1 MNAPP
6 SHTPSPSLPAAPS
19 VPSTPTRA
27 MIFTLGLVAALC
39 GLIIVSAYEGS
50 LPAVQENRR
59 IALERA
65 INKVLPGAA
74 KIVGYYALSNG
85 EVVPA
90 QGADSPNGAV
100 AFHAAHAADG
110 KLIGIAAE
118 GVGKGYAD
126 NVRILFGYSAA
137 CQCVIG
143 FSVVSMRE
151 TPGIGDKILFDPSF
165 LANFKALDA
174 RLNKEMQALA
184 NEIKTVKHGTKTQG
198 WQIDAISGATITSRA
213 VGRAI
218 NDTAQLLLPR
228 IAQHLAKIESNGN
241 AQ

>member
-1 MNAPP
+1 MSSPTTPTIP
-6 SHTPSPSLPAAPS
+6 SA
-19 VPSTPTRA
+19 PSTPTRA
-27 MIFTLGLVAALC
+27 MILTLGLVAALC

-74 KIVGYYALSNG
+74 RIVGYHALANG

-90 QGADSPNGAV
+90 KSADTPAGAV

-126 NVRILFGYSAA
+126 NVRILFGYSAS

-151 TPGIGDKILFDPSF
+151 TPGIGDKIIFDPKF
-165 LANFKALDA
+165 LGNFKALDA
-174 RLNKEMQALA
+174 RLNADMTALA
-184 NEIKTVKHGTKTQG
+184 NQIKTVKHGTKNQA

-213 VGRAI
+213 VGHAI
-218 NDTAQLLLPR
+218 NDTAQVLLPR
-228 IAQHLAKIESNGN
+228 VAPQLESLGH
-241 AQ
+241 AP

>member
-1 MNAPP
+1 MNAPA
-6 SHTPSPSLPAAPS
+6 SETFAPAPT
-19 VPSTPTRA
+19 TPTRA
-27 MIFTLGLVAALC
+27 MILTLGLVAALC

-74 KIVGYYALSNG
+74 KIVGYHALPSG
-85 EVVPA
+85 EVLPA
-90 QGADSPNGAV
+90 KGTDTPTGAV

-110 KLIGIAAE
+110 TLIGIAAE

-126 NVRILFGYSAA
+126 NVRILFGYSAN

-151 TPGIGDKILFDPSF
+151 TPGIGDKILFDPKF

-174 RLNKEMQALA
+174 RLNKEMTSLA
-184 NEIKTVKHGTKTQG
+184 NEIKTVKHGTKNQA

-218 NDTAQLLLPR
+218 NDTAQVLLPKVTP
-228 IAQHLAKIESNGN
+228 QLARLDSLKEKR
-241 AQ
+241 